1 MTLIAEKL
9 AAAGVK
15 IPSVQERVW
24 RIVRDNMPDGI
35 VASRVA
41 DILNPSQHNAS
52 VSTLLSQM
60 EARKMV
66 YTKKVPRRVVGPHGV
81 AITRNIKLY
90 FTDMKEYEL
99 LAKPVKQ
106 TAATRAMDVAKAS
119 INAVKQVPSTVTPPA
134 APAAPAPL
142 VKSFE
147 ELTIAEATALYVR
160 LHKMF
165 GGAK

>member
-35 VASRVA
+35 LASRVA
-41 DILNPSQHNAS
+41 DILNPSQHNTS

-66 YTKKVPRRVVGPHGV
+66 YTKTEPRRVTGPRGSV
-81 AITRNIKLY
+81 ITRNIKVY

-99 LAKPVKQ
+99 LPAPVKQ
-106 TAATRAMDVAKAS
+106 TAATRAMGVAKAS
-119 INAVKQVPSTVTPPA
+119 INAVKKVPSTVTPPA
-134 APAAPAPL
+134 ASAAPPM
-142 VKSFE
+142 KSFE

-165 GGAK
+165 GGVK